1 MAEENL
7 PEQPVGKDQAGIVLD
22 GLLDIK
28 NEITLKLKRD
38 DADVFDIMILIHIV
52 VYSLS
57 FIKRVETQA
66 VIFKEAVK
74 ATQILVQR
82 FNCLVTKQEV
92 IPYPGRAKTHTRRET
107 DYLSVLLYDLRGFIV

>member
-1 MAEENL
+1 L
-7 PEQPVGKDQAGIVLD
+7 G
-22 GLLDIK
+22 IK
-28 NEITLKLKRD
+28 NEITLKLKSN

-52 VYSLS
+52 VYTLT
-57 FIKRVETQA
+57 FIKRVETRA

-92 IPYPGRAKTHTRRET
+92 IP
-107 DYLSVLLYDLRGFIV
+107 